1 MDRQKCSR
9 PGHIGRNALIMK
21 VIREFPHGVREI
33 SHLFIT
39 LRDGNRLAARLWLP
53 DDVENK
59 PASVVLEYLP
69 YRKGDGT
76 AIEDAT
82 RHRYFAGHGIA
93 SIRVDIRGS
102 GDSDG
107 LLLDEYSPAELDD
120 AVEVIAWLAA
130 QPWCNGRVG
139 MFGISWGGFN
149 ALQVAALAPPALQ
162 AVISLCSTDD
172 RYADDVHYMGGA
184 VLANE
189 MLGWAMTFLG
199 FNVKPPDPQIV
210 GDAWRTMWQQRL
222 DGTPAFIDTW
232 LAHSRRDEYWRHG
245 SVCEDFSAIRC
256 PVLAVGGWAD
266 GYTNSVLRMLD
277 GIDAPCRGI
286 IGPWAHQYP
295 YVARPGPAIGFLQE
309 AVRWWD
315 HWLNGNPR
323 GVMDTPKLR
332 VWLQEHT
339 TPRPKIW
346 PGQWRASTLH
356 ESEFERRNC
365 FLVEGSLRAEPGR
378 AVAIALHDDLRH
390 GAAAGT
396 WCPFGP
402 HDLATDQRPDDAVC
416 RTFDTAPLDAELVML
431 GVPELVVDL
440 EGAEVGAQIVAR
452 LCEVGPDGISLLLCW
467 GVQQLDGASRARVRL
482 NTIGHRVRAGH
493 RLRLAV
499 ATSYWPVVWPATGIA
514 APSLITGTSHLAL
527 PVWRAPS
534 TTVAF
539 DEPESAESAAFTVLR
554 KGALSTIDGGTG
566 RRTDQGRIRH
576 ANGMAVETVFIDDMT
591 IEEGVPTVRCVRQF
605 EMARGDWQTRIEVS
619 GEMTGD
625 RDGFDVNVG
634 LIASMG
640 EVRCADRTWRFRIP
654 RHEA

>member
-1 MDRQKCSR
+1 MT
-9 PGHIGRNALIMK
+9 LK
-21 VIREFPHGVREI
+21 VVRDFPHGVREI
-33 SHLFIT
+33 PHLFIT
-39 LRDGNRLAARLWLP
+39 LRDGTRLAARLWLP
-53 DDVENK
+53 DDVETRAA
-59 PASVVLEYLP
+59 PVVLEYLP

-107 LLLDEYSPAELDD
+107 LLTDEYSPAELED

-149 ALQVAALAPPALQ
+149 ALQVAALAPPALR

-199 FNVKPPDPQIV
+199 FNVKPPDPLVV
-210 GDAWRTMWQQRL
+210 GERWRKMWQQRL
-222 DGTPAFIDTW
+222 DGTPTFVETW
-232 LAHSRRDEYWRHG
+232 LQHQRRDEYWRRG
-245 SVCEDFSAIRC
+245 SVCEDYSAIRC

-266 GYTNSVLRMLD
+266 GYTNSVMRLLD
-277 GIDAPCRGI
+277 GLDVPCRGI

-315 HWLNGNPR
+315 HWLNGNER
-323 GVMDTPKLR
+323 GVMAAPKLR
-332 VWLQEHT
+332 VWIQEHSA
-339 TPRPKIW
+339 PRPSTS
-346 PGQWRASTLH
+346 PGQWLGSNLDAA
-356 ESEFERRNC
+356 EFEARKC
-365 FLVEGSLRAEPGR
+365 YLVGAALQDAAGP
-378 AVAIALHDDLRH
+378 AAPVALQENLRH
-390 GAAAGT
+390 GAAAGQ

-402 HDLATDQRPDDAVC
+402 QDLAPDQRPDDAVSL
-416 RTFDTAPLDAELVML
+416 TFDTAPFAEDVRLL
-431 GVPELVVDL
+431 GVPEFVVDL
-440 EGAEVGAQIVAR
+440 SGAVAGGQIVAR
-452 LCEVGPDGISLLLCW
+452 LCEVAPDGASLLLSW
-467 GVQQLDGASRARVRL
+467 GVQQLDGAERARVRL
-482 NTIGHRVRAGH
+482 NTLGHRVRAGH

-499 ATSYWPVVWPATGIA
+499 ATSYWPIVWPATGIP
-514 APSLITGTSHLAL
+514 APRLITGTSHLVL
-527 PVWRAPS
+527 PVWRAPGS
-534 TTVAF
+534 AVAF
-539 DEPESAESAAFTVLR
+539 EEPECAEHAAFSVLR
-554 KGALSTIDGGTG
+554 KGGLSTIDGGTG
-566 RRTDQGRIRH
+566 RRSDHGRIRH
-576 ANGMAVETVFIDDMT
+576 ANGMEVETVFIDDLT
-591 IEEGVPTVRCVRQF
+591 IEAGVPAVRCVRQF

-640 EVRCADRTWRFRIP
+640 EVRCADRTWTFRIP
-654 RHEA
+654 RSRA

>member
-1 MDRQKCSR
+1 
-9 PGHIGRNALIMK
+9 MK
-21 VIREFPHGVREI
+21 IVREFPHGVREI
-33 SHLFIT
+33 PHFFIT
-39 LRDGNRLAARLWLP
+39 LRDGTRLAARMWLP
-53 DDVENK
+53 DDVEAK
-59 PASVVLEYLP
+59 PAPVVLEYLP

-107 LLLDEYSPAELDD
+107 LLTDEYSEAELND
-120 AVEVIAWLAA
+120 AVEVIAWLAV

-149 ALQVAALAPPALQ
+149 ALQVAALAPPALR

-199 FNVKPPDPQIV
+199 FNVKPPDPQVV
-210 GDAWRTMWQQRL
+210 GERWRDMWQQRL
-222 DGTPAFIDTW
+222 EGTPAFVDTW
-232 LAHSRRDEYWRHG
+232 LEHQERDAYWQHG

-266 GYTNSVLRMLD
+266 GYTNAVMRLLD
-277 GIDAPCRGI
+277 GLDVPCRGI

-295 YVARPGPAIGFLQE
+295 YMGRPGPAIGFLQE

-315 HWLNGNPR
+315 HWLNGNDR

-332 VWLQEHT
+332 VWIQEHA
-339 TPRPKIW
+339 TPRSAVSSGRWLGSRLEP
-346 PGQWRASTLH
+346 A
-356 ESEFERRNC
+356 EFEARNLY
-365 FLVEGSLRAEPGR
+365 LVERSLRAEPEDA
-378 AVAIALHDDLRH
+378 AVVALSENLKHGIAS
-390 GAAAGT
+390 GQ

-402 HDLATDQRPDDAVC
+402 HDLPADQRPDDAVSL
-416 RTFDTAPLDAELVML
+416 TFDTVPLEADVRLL
-431 GVPELVVDL
+431 GVPEFVVDL
-440 EGAEVGAQIVAR
+440 EGAVGGGQIVAR
-452 LCEVGPDGISLLLCW
+452 LCEVAPDGSSLLLSW
-467 GVQQLDGASRARVRL
+467 GVQRLDGSNRAWVRL
-482 NTIGHRVRAGH
+482 NTLGHHVRAGH

-499 ATSYWPVVWPATGIA
+499 ATSYWPIVWPATGIA
-514 APSLITGTSHLAL
+514 APRLITGTSHLVL
-527 PVWRAPS
+527 PVWRAAGMA
-534 TTVAF
+534 VAF
-539 DEPESAESAAFTVLR
+539 DEPECAEQAAFTVLR
-554 KGALSTIDGGTG
+554 KGSLSKIDGGTG
-566 RRTDQGRIRH
+566 RRSDHGRIRH
-576 ANGMAVETVFIDDMT
+576 ANGMEVETVFIDDMT
-591 IEEGVPTVRCVRQF
+591 IEDGVPTVRCVRQF
-605 EMARGDWQTRIEVS
+605 EMARGDWQTRMEVS

-634 LIASMG
+634 LIASLG
-640 EVRCADRTWRFRIP
+640 DVRCADRTWRFRIP
-654 RHEA
+654 RRPA